1 MKFRLCVVC
10 ATSILFAGCAAKD
23 NSIYSWGSYQQ
34 QLYTAQ
40 VKPEKA
46 DPLKQI
52 RSLEKDIEKAKAK
65 NKPVAPGIYAHLGYQ
80 YSLIGNKQKAREYL
94 QLERQLYPESSVY
107 IERILKQLG

>member
-1 MKFRLCVVC
+1 MKFRLYVIC
-10 ATSILFAGCAAKD
+10 ATSVLFVGCAAKD

-34 QLYTAQ
+34 HLYTVQ

-52 RSLEKDIEKAKAK
+52 RDLQKDIEKAKAK

-80 YSLIGNKQKAREYL
+80 YSLVGNKQKAREYL
-94 QLERQLYPESSVY
+94 KLEQQLYPESSVY
-107 IERILKQLG
+107 IQRILKQLG